1 MLGLGSGVQWRLKES
16 KCKIFKSFLA
26 YVFHKVVLHLNFVF
40 FENLFTSSMFTF
52 VSKTFENLCLIFFK
66 YLDFNPQRLNVAF
79 VFRMQI

>member
-16 KCKIFKSFLA
+16 KCKILKSFLA

-52 VSKTFENLCLIFFK
+52 VSKTFEKPLF
-66 YLDFNPQRLNVAF
+66 DF
-79 VFRMQI
+79 